1 MAGSGASSN
10 RPPAAA
16 AGQGDLF
23 GPAPPPDADAGEAA
37 GDVRSSP
44 AVAAAGAGATAARG
58 ARAGRAAPVV
68 GAPPHDAT
76 LAELAARLPRALR
89 FGTSSWGFAGW
100 AGLVYDRPHRE
111 AQLSRD
117 GLAAYSRHPLL
128 RAVGVDRGFY
138 APVPAADLERYAAAV
153 PDDFRFLLKAH
164 AALTTVPGSTPPAFL
179 ANTPP
184 AFLDV
189 GHACRA
195 VIEPAARA
203 WGPKLGAILFQF
215 SPLGARVLR
224 HRARLLERLH
234 GFLVALPRGLPY
246 AVEWRDRE
254 MLGPDYDALLADV
267 GAVHGA
273 AWHPRLPAVD
283 QQLATVP
290 RATAGPLVLRWLLHP
305 GESYEGARGRYAPFD
320 RLQDPDPGAR
330 GAIATVVAQAL
341 RSGREAL
348 VIVNNKAEGS
358 APLSVVELARQMAR
372 EGGAAC

>member
-1 MAGSGASSN
+1 MAGSGANSN
-10 RPPAAA
+10 RPPGAA
-16 AGQGDLF
+16 AGQGELF
-23 GPAPPPDADAGEAA
+23 GPAPLPDAGHA
-37 GDVRSSP
+37 P
-44 AVAAAGAGATAARG
+44 AGAGERGRDATGGNASRRAGSRG
-58 ARAGRAAPVV
+58 AKSTVV
-68 GAPPHDAT
+68 DAPPQD
-76 LAELAARLPRALR
+76 ARLTQLATRLPQGVR
-89 FGTSSWGFAGW
+89 FGTSSWGFTGW
-100 AGLVYDRPHRE
+100 AGLVYDAPHPE

-138 APVPAADLERYAAAV
+138 APVPSPDLERYAAAV

-164 AALTTVPGSTPPAFL
+164 AALTTVPGGTPPAFL
-179 ANTPP
+179 ASTPP

-203 WGPKLGAILFQF
+203 WGGKLGTILFQF
-215 SPLGARVLR
+215 SPLGTRVLR

-234 GFLVALPRGLPY
+234 GFLAALPRGLPY

-273 AWHPRLPAVD
+273 ASHPRLPPVD
-283 QQLATVP
+283 QQIAAVP
-290 RATAGPLVLRWLLHP
+290 RATAGPLVVRWLLHP

-320 RLQDPDPGAR
+320 RLQDPDPHAR
-330 GAIATVVAQAL
+330 GVIATTVAQAL

-372 EGGAAC
+372 EGVAPC